1 MLLKPRQRAILAVVI
16 EHYVETAE
24 PVGSAALSSHPL
36 LTAVFGA
43 VSAATVRND
52 LAALEEAGLLSH
64 PHTSAGRIPTDSG
77 YRYYVDEMLKPRPV
91 RAAER
96 AQIRSNIAA
105 PLSSVEDAL
114 REATSTLAQLT
125 GYPAVASLP
134 AARLD
139 TMRHLQIN
147 KVPPHR
153 LMLILVT
160 AAGQIEH
167 RLFEF
172 ENEVSAT
179 RLNTVVNFLNKT
191 IGGQPLFE
199 LRAQSFESVSE
210 GLHDEATIA
219 LARRAWELMRQSVGE
234 ISDERVIVQGL
245 ITLLDEP
252 EFSDIDRAR
261 AAMRLFEDAEVLS
274 DLLRPLSPTEQYS
287 GSGEKMVRAHTIVI
301 GHEHARADHPG
312 VERLSLVGI
321 SYGTDGEVLG
331 TVGVLGPT
339 RMKYGE
345 AAALVPVLAAR
356 LQQCLETL

>member
-1 MLLKPRQRAILAVVI
+1 MPLKPRQRAILAAVI
-16 EHYVETAE
+16 EYYVETAE
-24 PVGSAALSSHPL
+24 PVGSAVLAAHPL

-43 VSAATVRND
+43 VSTATIRND
-52 LAALEEAGLLSH
+52 LAALEDAGLLAH
-64 PHTSAGRIPTDSG
+64 PHTSAGRIPTDAG

-96 AQIRSNIAA
+96 ARIRSDIAA
-105 PLSSVEDAL
+105 PLSSMEDVL
-114 REATSTLAQLT
+114 REATSTLAALT

-134 AARLD
+134 AARHD
-139 TMRHLQIN
+139 TLRHLQIN
-147 KVPPHR
+147 KVPPRR

-167 RLFEF
+167 RLFEV
-172 ENEVSAT
+172 ETEVPAV
-179 RLNTVVNFLNKT
+179 RLNTVVNFLNET
-191 IGGQPLFE
+191 FGGQKLAE
-199 LRAQSFESVSE
+199 LRARTFEDVTA
-210 GLHDEATIA
+210 GLHDEETIA
-219 LARRAWELMRQSVGE
+219 LARRAWELMRHSVGE

-245 ITLLDEP
+245 VTLLDEP
-252 EFSDIDRAR
+252 EFSDISRAR
-261 AAMRLFEDAEVLS
+261 AAMRLFEDVAALS
-274 DLLRPLSPTEQYS
+274 DLLRPVLPAEYS
-287 GSGEKMVRAHTIVI
+287 VGENTPRAHTIVI
-301 GHEHARADHPG
+301 GHEHARADHPT

-321 SYGTDGEVLG
+321 SYGNDGEVLG